1 MPTQMLFAPFRL
13 LRKQRVCLLLFF
25 LCLTSMMQAQPVPC
39 IRATTQTNTTINC
52 ASGCA
57 VRNPDQ
63 AVDNDVTTYAELEN
77 TGPGGQSRIFLQF
90 PSTGRA
96 GDSIRIVFSGLTS
109 TDVSKFRNVTIG
121 TYDGNVD
128 NNDLDPLNAID
139 AVFTGTAPSL
149 TVTFPAE
156 KPFNKVYIVLSIITN
171 AGAPSILRVNYAQYM
186 RPAPT
191 VANTSVS
198 VCKGGSATL
207 QATAPANAVFKWYT
221 QPVGGTA
228 IFTGANF
235 TTPALDNT
243 TVYYAE
249 TTGITSGCT
258 QPSRTKV
265 TVNVLPVVST
275 FKKLSGKTFGGK
287 FSDRVYD
294 MVTIPNS
301 IHVPEKRQYVLIGTS
316 NSGPEGPGAV
326 PEGSYWK
333 PEMLLTRLDSG
344 YHQLSEKRNG
354 PANGQAVAAT
364 SLVVDNYIYD
374 DVLAAG
380 YGEDFRTIQEAIYT
394 LYSAYTGR
402 EESGEFTGRRTDDG
416 SARATVAISTQKD
429 TSFLVG
435 GFSFNDNYAPLGQV
449 QYNNGKADIWVRKLG
464 INILATSKWE
474 RMWGGTENDI
484 LTSAATTADGG
495 YILAGY
501 TNSADGDVTDGN
513 NGAED
518 VWIIKLNAD
527 GRKQWDKTYGGS
539 LSDKAAKIIQTADGG
554 YLIAG
559 TTASSDKDV
568 TSGNK
573 GLEDFWV
580 IKTDSLG
587 KKQWDKTYGGSDF
600 DVLTA
605 LLPLSDGG
613 YILGGYTRS
622 SNGDITSGN
631 KGEDDF
637 LLITITADGQKMGD
651 LTLGGSK
658 TDRLFA
664 LQPALLADEHDL
676 ANKYVA
682 AGYTYSKDG
691 DITTGNKGLEDAWI
705 IKIQITNG
713 CPLATRQ
720 ALQKANK
727 KTGQPIK
734 KQRKH

>member
-1 MPTQMLFAPFRL
+1 MSTHMMLSPFSL
-13 LRKQRVCLLLFF
+13 FIKKQACLLLFF
-25 LCLTSMMQAQPVPC
+25 LCGTGTVQAQPVPC
-39 IRATTQTNTTINC
+39 IRATTQTNTLVNC

-57 VRNPDQ
+57 VRNPDL

-90 PSTGRA
+90 PSTGRV

-109 TDVSKFRNVTIG
+109 TDVSKLKNVSIG
-121 TYDGNVD
+121 TYEGTVD
-128 NNDLDPLNAID
+128 NNDLSSLNTIG
-139 AVFTGTAPSL
+139 AVFTGPASSL
-149 TVTFPAE
+149 TVTFPA
-156 KPFNKVYIVLSIITN
+156 KKAFDKVYVVLSAITSS
-171 AGAPSILRVNYAQYM
+171 GAPGILRVNYAQYM

-228 IFTGANF
+228 IFTGASF

-265 TVNVLPVVST
+265 TVNVLSVVST
-275 FKKLSGKTFGGK
+275 FKKLSGSTFGGK
-287 FSDRVYD
+287 LSDRIYD
-294 MVTIPNS
+294 MVS
-301 IHVPEKRQYVLIGTS
+301 ILRPFDVEKKQYVLVGTS
-316 NSGPEGPGAV
+316 NSGAV
-326 PEGSYWK
+326 GQVPAWPYRK
-333 PEMLLTRLDSG
+333 PEMLVIRLDSG
-344 YHQLSEKRNG
+344 YQQQEEKRIAN
-354 PANGQAVAAT
+354 ANGLALTASDFGGEVVMAV
-364 SLVVDNYIYD
+364 
-374 DVLAAG
+374 G
-380 YGEDFRTIQEAIYT
+380 YGRGRKETEEGIYRRYSLRDSEDKLTFSGIRIQ
-394 LYSAYTGR
+394 
-402 EESGEFTGRRTDDG
+402 DG
-416 SARATVAISTQKD
+416 NMRATTITNGEN
-429 TSFLVG
+429 FLDFLIG
-435 GFSFNDNYAPLGQV
+435 GITFNDIDEPQLT
-449 QYNNGKADIWVRKLG
+449 QYNNGKADIWVAELG
-464 INILATSKWE
+464 RTLNPNWYHV
-474 RMWGGTENDI
+474 WGGTETDI
-484 LTSAATTADGG
+484 LTSAAVTADGG

-518 VWIIKLNAD
+518 VWIIKVNAD
-527 GRKQWDKTYGGS
+527 GVIQWDKTYGGS
-539 LSDKAAKIIQTADGG
+539 LSDKAAKILQTADGG

-559 TTASSDKDV
+559 TTASSDQDV
-568 TSGNK
+568 TGGNK
-573 GLEDFWV
+573 GLDDFWV

-587 KKQWDKTYGGSDF
+587 KKQWDKTYGGSSF

-613 YILGGYTRS
+613 YLLGGYTRS

-637 LLITITADGQKMGD
+637 LLMTITEDGQKMGD

-658 TDRLFA
+658 TDRLYA
-664 LQPALLADEHDL
+664 LQPALLANENEP

-682 AGYTYSKDG
+682 AGYTYSADG

-705 IKIQITNG
+705 IKVQITNG

-720 ALQKANK
+720 AMQKNNK
-727 KTGQPIK
+727 KNSEPVK
-734 KQRKH
+734 KQRRH